1 MALATRDRSARME
14 RAYDRVAVAYA
25 TPAGVENL
33 DVETYTAAG
42 VYDKLGLLVVLAL
55 ATGAVGYATASTGL
69 LLLGLFGGLVL
80 AMVGIFRPTAARI
93 VAPLYALAEGLCLGA
108 LTALYATGSKGVA
121 PLAIVF
127 TAAVFLGALVVFRSG
142 LVKVT
147 PRFVSMTVMAGFGFL
162 AVLIAG
168 MFGLFHGLASQSGLL
183 VIGVIGVV
191 IGVMYLFIDFNAVQV
206 GEQRRLPVEA
216 EWYGAFT
223 LMMSLVFVYI
233 NVLRIVA
240 SRRR

>member
-1 MALATRDRSARME
+1 MALATRDRSARMD
-14 RAYDRVAVAYA
+14 RAYDRLGAAYGSS
-25 TPAGVENL
+25 T
-33 DVETYTAAG
+33 DDSTYTAAG
-42 VYDKLGLLVVLAL
+42 VYDKLGLLVLLAL
-55 ATGAVGYATASTGL
+55 VTGAVGYASDSTTLLVVGL
-69 LLLGLFGGLVL
+69 IGGFVL
-80 AMVGIFRPTAARI
+80 AMIGIFRPTTAPI

-108 LTALYATGSKGVA
+108 LTALYATGSNGVA

-147 PRFVSMTVMAGFGFL
+147 PRFVSMTIMAAFGFV

-168 MFGLFHGLASQSGLL
+168 LLGLFPGLSSQTGLL

-191 IGVMYLFIDFNAVQV
+191 IGVMYLFVDFNAVQL
-206 GEQRRLPVEA
+206 GEQRRLPAQA
-216 EWYGAFT
+216 EWYGALT

-233 NVLRIVA
+233 NVLRVVA

>member
-1 MALATRDRSARME
+1 MAMATRNRSARME
-14 RAYDRVAVAYA
+14 RAYDRLDAAYGN
-25 TPAGVENL
+25 PV

-42 VYDKLGLLVVLAL
+42 VYDKLGLLVLLAL
-55 ATGAVGYATASTGL
+55 VTGAVGYATASTALLFIGL
-69 LLLGLFGGLVL
+69 IGGLVL
-80 AMVGIFRPTAARI
+80 ALVGIYRPTVARV

-127 TAAVFLGALVVFRSG
+127 TAAVFLGAFVVFRSG

-147 PRFVSMTVMAGFGFL
+147 PRFVSMTIMAGFGFL
-162 AVLIAG
+162 AVLVAG
-168 MFGLFHGLASQSGLL
+168 MLGVFPGLSSQSGLL
-183 VIGVIGVV
+183 VIGVIGVA
-191 IGVMYLFIDFNAVQV
+191 IGVMYLFVDFNAVQL
-206 GEQRRLPVEA
+206 GEQRRLPAEA
-216 EWYGAFT
+216 EWYGALT

-233 NVLRIVA
+233 NVLRVVA

>member
-1 MALATRDRSARME
+1 MAIATRNRSARME
-14 RAYDRVAVAYA
+14 RAYDRMGAAYGTAV
-25 TPAGVENL
+25 VE
-33 DVETYTAAG
+33 DSYTAAG
-42 VYDKLGLLVVLAL
+42 VYDKLGLLVLLAMV
-55 ATGAVGYATASTGL
+55 TGGIGYATASTGL
-69 LLLGLFGGLVL
+69 LVLGLVGGLVL
-80 AMVGIFRPTAARI
+80 AMVGIFRPTAAPV

-127 TAAVFLGALVVFRSG
+127 TAAVFLGAFVVFRSG

-147 PRFVSMTVMAGFGFL
+147 PRFVSMTIMAGFGFL
-162 AVLIAG
+162 AVLLAG
-168 MFGLFHGLASQSGLL
+168 MLGLFPGLSSQSGLL

-191 IGVMYLFIDFNAVQV
+191 IGVMYLFVDFNAVQV
-206 GEQRRLPVEA
+206 GEQRRLPAQA
-216 EWYGAFT
+216 EWYGALT

-233 NVLRIVA
+233 NVLRVVA

>member
-1 MALATRDRSARME
+1 ME
-14 RAYDRVAVAYA
+14 RAFDRVATAYG
-25 TPAGVENL
+25 TPTT
-33 DVETYTAAG
+33 VETYTAAG
-42 VYDKLGLLVVLAL
+42 VYDKLGLLVLLAL
-55 ATGAVGYATASTGL
+55 GTGAVGYLTKSTGL
-69 LLLGLFGGLVL
+69 LLLGLLAGLVMAL
-80 AMVGIFRPTAARI
+80 VGIFRPALARV

-108 LTALYATGSKGVA
+108 LTSLYATGSHGVA

-127 TAAVFLGALVVFRSG
+127 TAAVFTGAFIVFRSG

-147 PRFVSMTVMAGFGFL
+147 PRFVSMTIMAGFGFL

-168 MFGLFHGLASQSGLL
+168 MLGLFPGLSSQSGLL
-183 VIGVIGVV
+183 VVGVIGVV
-191 IGVMYLFIDFNAVQV
+191 IGVMYLFIDFNAVQL

-216 EWYGAFT
+216 EWYGALI

-233 NVLRIVA
+233 NVLRVVA